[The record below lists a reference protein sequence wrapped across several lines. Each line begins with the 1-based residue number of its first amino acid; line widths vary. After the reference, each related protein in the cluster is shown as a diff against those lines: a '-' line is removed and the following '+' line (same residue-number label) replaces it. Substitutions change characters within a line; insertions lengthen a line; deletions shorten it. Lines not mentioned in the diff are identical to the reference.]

1 MDGDRI
7 SDELLAERKV
17 EIIVKK
23 NGRKVIFSD
32 KPFSELSSACLL
44 LVSFVEI
51 VVSVRFFDSLSL
63 TLTLS
68 FRL

>member
-1 MDGDRI
+1 MEGEGI
-7 SDELLAERKV
+7 SDGLSAERKV

-32 KPFSELSSACLL
+32 KPFSDLPSACLL

>member
-1 MDGDRI
+1 MEGEGI
-7 SDELLAERKV
+7 SDGLSAERKV

-32 KPFSELSSACLL
+32 KPFSELPSACLL
-44 LVSFVEI
+44 LVEI
-51 VVSVRFFDSLSL
+51 VVSNSSVRFFDSLSL